1 MSKLRIA
8 IDGTAS
14 AGKGSIAKGISR
26 RLRFPY
32 VDTGAMYRALA
43 LLLKRQRIA
52 VDDHQKIERV
62 LQDISFEFFWKED
75 DLRLIVDG
83 EDCTDLIRTEEI
95 GQGASIVSTNLK
107 VRSALS
113 EIQKEYAKSSS
124 LVMDGRDIGTVII
137 PDAELKVFVDANIN
151 VRAKRR
157 YLEMVKKGISTELN
171 VVLEELR
178 ERDFRDSTRKLA
190 PLKKASDARLLDTT
204 NIGIE
209 DGIEVIYKWVQAII

>member
-14 AGKGSIAKGISR
+14 AGKGSIAKGLSR

-43 LLLKRQRIA
+43 LILKRQEIGI
-52 VDDHQKIERV
+52 DDHQKIERV
-62 LQDISFEFFWKED
+62 LHNISFDFFWKENQ
-75 DLRLIVDG
+75 LHLVVNG

-95 GQGASIVSTNLK
+95 GHGASIVSTISN
-107 VRSALS
+107 VRAALS
-113 EIQKEYAKSSS
+113 DIQKDYAKSSS

-137 PDAELKVFVDANIN
+137 PDAELKVFVDADIN
-151 VRAKRR
+151 VRAERR
-157 YLEMVKKGISTELN
+157 YLEMLNKGVSTELA

-178 ERDFRDSTRKLA
+178 ERDYRDSTREIA
-190 PLKKASDARLLDTT
+190 PLKKADDARLLDTT
-204 NIGIE
+204 DIGID
-209 DGIEVIYKWVQAII
+209 DGIELIYKWVQAII